1 MPTVKERI
9 VEQHGSINK
18 FIDSVA
24 DKMTVSR
31 THMYKLIQNKNVNPT
46 IDTLIEL
53 SELTNIP
60 MEEIMNEYR
69 NRHRDRQPQG
79 EQSD

>member
-1 MPTVKERI
+1 MPNVKEKI
-9 VEQHGSINK
+9 VEQYGSINK
-18 FIDSVA
+18 FIDAVA
-24 DKMTVSR
+24 DKMSMSR
-31 THMYKLIQNKNVNPT
+31 THMYKLIQNRNVNPT

-69 NRHRDRQPQG
+69 NRHRDRQPEG
-79 EQSD
+79 KQSD

>member
-1 MPTVKERI
+1 MSTVKETI
-9 VEQHGSINK
+9 EKQYGSINK
-18 FIDSVA
+18 FIDAVA
-24 DKMTVSR
+24 DKMSVSR
-31 THMYKLIQNKNVNPT
+31 THMYKLIQNKDVNPT

-69 NRHRDRQPQG
+69 NRHRDKRAEG
-79 EQSD
+79 KHSD